1 MAWKNLKTRK
11 LKILK
16 NIIKRKMK
24 ADTFLI
30 AIALTRWKMNSRA
43 DRLKRMA
50 SAALLTTK
58 IYSLPKSKKGIKLAF

>member
-1 MAWKNLKTRK
+1 
-11 LKILK
+11 
-16 NIIKRKMK
+16 MK

-58 IYSLPKSKKGIKLAF
+58 IYSLPKSKKGIKLAY